1 MKIKLLA
8 SMGVLL
14 LTGCTVGQSD
24 FNCSSGDENALCASS
39 RTLYKASNGDIKE
52 NEKITYIKDGEVH
65 QTTLSEING
74 LKDKLENESNDS
86 KDKSNDKKGGEETK
100 TTKNVQLE
108 QMQVPLQFSYDGD
121 VLRKDVRVL
130 RIWVAPWVDKSDDL
144 HLSTLIYTDI
154 EKRKW
159 EIGTQYQKSNVGATP
174 HLSSNSV
181 KSDSKT
187 VTQKQS
193 YSKKYRPRNT
203 ATPKNTIQVQVP
215 ENQPIINNNAK

>member
-39 RTLYKASNGDIKE
+39 RTLYKASNGDVKE

-65 QTTLSEING
+65 QTSLSELDG
-74 LKDKLENESNDS
+74 LKDKLESGSEDQE
-86 KDKSNDKKGGEETK
+86 DEKGGEKTK
-100 TTKNVQLE
+100 TTKNVQPE
-108 QMQVPLQFSYDGD
+108 QMTVPLQFSYDGD

-159 EIGTQYQKSNVGATP
+159 EIGTQYQQANAGIKP
-174 HLSSNSV
+174 HLPSSSV
-181 KSDSKT
+181 KGETKT
-187 VTQKQS
+187 VTKKQS
-193 YSKKYRPRNT
+193 YSKNYRPRDT

-215 ENQPIINNNAK
+215 ENTPVINNSAKN